1 MDYYTA
7 ADWTQQFRV
16 GEGVMFEGFRP
27 SSQEPP
33 DTQEPTA
40 VSKSPEEVE
49 AEEER
54 LEEYLL

>member
-7 ADWTQQFRV
+7 ADWTQQIRV

-27 SSQEPP
+27 NRQEPL
-33 DTQEPTA
+33 DTQEPAA
-40 VSKSPEEVE
+40 VPKSPEEVE
-49 AEEER
+49 AGEER